1 MMKFSKMA
9 GAAALAVLLAAM
21 PAAATTVN
29 VTAQGTNVFRDMNG
43 QNAWFQSVSYT
54 VNGTARHVSAGAF
67 RFVGT
72 TPNGNSQNFVAFCLE
87 PLEWLSLRTYTDGTS
102 LSASVVGQ
110 LGSLLSN
117 AFGMVNNS
125 TSAAAFQIAAWEI
138 VSESV
143 GNYNLGS
150 GAFQLTSVNATTRT
164 LAQGWL
170 DSISSGQWTSTG
182 GVRILTASGTQD
194 LLTDM
199 APVPVPAAGMML
211 LGGLAGL
218 VGLRRRRK
226 ARMA

>member
-1 MMKFSKMA
+1 MKLSEIA
-9 GAAALAVLLAAM
+9 GAAAFAFVLAAM

-29 VTAQGTNVFRDMNG
+29 VTTQGTNVFRDMNG
-43 QNAWFQSVSYT
+43 QNAWFQSVGYT

-72 TPNGNSQNFVAFCLE
+72 MPNGSSRNFVAFCLE

-102 LSASVVGQ
+102 LSATVVGQ
-110 LGSLLSN
+110 LGTLLSN

-125 TSAAAFQIAAWEI
+125 ASAAAFQIAAWEI
-138 VSESV
+138 VSENV
-143 GNYNLGS
+143 GNYDLGS
-150 GAFQLTSVNATTRT
+150 GVFQLTSVHSSTRT

-170 DSISSGQWTSTG
+170 DAISSGQWTPSSRA
-182 GVRILTASGTQD
+182 RILTAPGTQD

-218 VGLRRRRK
+218 AGLRRRRK
-226 ARMA
+226 ARLA